1 MTRPATDDHGLPGTV
16 NLPAQPTVVRT
27 HPGPLGC
34 AFSGAM
40 AAAGRAAERAQRPT
54 RSSGSTGH
62 DCRRRAPAASPVTVA
77 QGGIRRGRRDGRG
90 VAWPRGRGSESS
102 ADTDTDTDT
111 DTAPDSTD

>member
-34 AFSGAM
+34 ALSGAM

-62 DCRRRAPAASPVTVA
+62 DCRRHAPAAS
-77 QGGIRRGRRDGRG
+77 
-90 VAWPRGRGSESS
+90 PRGRGSESS

-111 DTAPDSTD
+111 APDSTDDRADHCRAADS